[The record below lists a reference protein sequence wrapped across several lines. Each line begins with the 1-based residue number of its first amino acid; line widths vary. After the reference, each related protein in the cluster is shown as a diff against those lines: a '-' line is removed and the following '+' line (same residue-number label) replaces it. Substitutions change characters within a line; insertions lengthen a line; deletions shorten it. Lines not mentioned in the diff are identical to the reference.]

1 MNPQSNE
8 LDAGP
13 ADTSAAAAAGGSFWT
28 LPNFLTLGRVA
39 TAPLFLA
46 VFVLTSPQF
55 SASNFGLDLGASWD
69 VARAGLLACLVIC
82 LFSELSDLLDG
93 MVARSTGQVS
103 DFGKLMDPYA
113 DSTYRLTVFFCLA
126 SPFHGSW
133 LPIWVVVLMWYRD
146 MITAIIRLFAMR
158 TGLVVA
164 ARWSG
169 KIKAWVQASA
179 MLSLVGMAVVFYKPQ
194 DNLAELPIY
203 SGWKLGAIGFWLGLV
218 AAVYSVS
225 SGIEYL
231 VANRNVFKGLGKK

>member
-1 MNPQSNE
+1 MNPQSSD
-8 LDAGP
+8 LTAGT
-13 ADTSAAAAAGGSFWT
+13 ADTSAATAAGGSFWT
-28 LPNFLTLGRVA
+28 LPNFLTLGRIT

-55 SASNFGLDLGASWD
+55 LASNVGLGASWD
-69 VARAGLLACLVIC
+69 VARGGLLACLVIC
-82 LFSELSDLLDG
+82 LLSELSDFLDG

-146 MITAIIRLFAMR
+146 MITAVIRLFAMR

-169 KIKAWVQASA
+169 KIKAWVQAIS
-179 MLSLVGMAVVFYKPQ
+179 MLSLVGMAVVFYEPQ
-194 DNLAELPIY
+194 EDLTELHIF

-218 AAVYSVS
+218 AAVYSVF

-231 VANRNVFKGLGKK
+231 VANRNVFVGLGKK